1 MSRLR
6 TPAQLLGTTLL
17 VVAMLTPLLIL
28 GMYSVAD
35 SFTPA
40 SPFPTA
46 LTGRWF
52 DAFWENPRAVSAL
65 VTSLILAATS
75 TVCALLIGLPLAWA
89 IARYNVRGSA
99 ALEGTALLR
108 SAVPVIVL
116 GLGTAAMLY
125 RIGAI
130 DTWWALIGAHTVGC
144 LPFVLLAVRP
154 ALTGLDKS
162 LLEAAQDLGA
172 KPGRRFLL
180 GMRIVAPSIVSAAL
194 YSFIF
199 SLDEFGLT
207 FLISGIDIVTL
218 PVLLYG
224 AVQSSSVSAAAAVS
238 VVLLVPSAAACL
250 LAVYAARRSDV
261 SFKGA
266 SA

>member
-1 MSRLR
+1 MARLR
-6 TPAQLLGTTLL
+6 TPAQILLTAVLVLL
-17 VVAMLTPLLIL
+17 MLTPLLIL
-28 GMYSVAD
+28 VMYSVAD

-52 DAFWENPRAVSAL
+52 GAFWENPCAVSAL
-65 VTSLILAATS
+65 VTSLILATAS
-75 TVCALLIGLPLAWA
+75 TAGALLVGLPLAWA
-89 IARYNVRGSA
+89 IARYHVRGAA

-125 RIGAI
+125 RVGYI
-130 DTWWALIGAHTVGC
+130 DTWTALIGAHMVGC

-154 ALTGLDKS
+154 ALTGLDSS

-172 KPGRRFLL
+172 GPRRRFIL

-238 VVLLVPSAAACL
+238 VVLLVPSAAVCL
-250 LAVYAARRSDV
+250 LAVYASRRSDV